1 MVICW
6 YMLMSG
12 LQNLK
17 QGSEEFSRRF
27 DGWKFY
33 PKPWKSDKSFFW
45 ESERY
50 VCIIYKG

>member
-12 LQNLK
+12 LKTLNKDQK
-17 QGSEEFSRRF
+17 SFREEF

-45 ESERY
+45 E
-50 VCIIYKG
+50 VKDMFA